1 MAWVYFGLAGLLEV
15 VWACLLKVSDGLSRP
30 LESASAIGAMVMS
43 FWVLSLAMKDPPLGT
58 AYTIWTG
65 IGAIGA
71 FVLGIWLLGEAA
83 TPLRVGS
90 ACLILAGVIGLRLAG
105 VAETS

>member
-1 MAWVYFGLAGLLEV
+1 
-15 VWACLLKVSDGLSRP
+15 
-30 LESASAIGAMVMS
+30 
-43 FWVLSLAMKDPPLGT
+43 MKDPPLGT

-65 IGAIGA
+65 TGAIGA

-83 TPLRVGS
+83 TPLRAGS
-90 ACLILAGVIGLRLAG
+90 ACLTLAGVIGLRLAG

>member
-1 MAWVYFGLAGLLEV
+1 MAWVYLGIAGLLEV
-15 VWACLLKVSDGLSRP
+15 VWAYLLKASDGLSRP
-30 LESASAIGAMVMS
+30 MESAGAIGAMVMS
-43 FWVLSLAMKDPPLGT
+43 FWVLSLAMKDLPLGT
-58 AYTIWTG
+58 AYTLWTG

-90 ACLILAGVIGLRLAG
+90 AGLILAGIIGLRLAG
-105 VAETS
+105 AAGTG